1 MPLSAYDIFMRIDD
15 GLVDPSS
22 SSSGEDENHG
32 SSSLAD
38 SDSGSSLPPSS
49 HPSTSS
55 SSLSLSLNDSDFLSS
70 SQGSDGGIISIS
82 SRLQQESTTAS
93 TDDEMTNQRT
103 ILSSRSGSSGATI
116 PVPDG
121 VVMMATPPHFY
132 SGQISL
138 STAETQSLP
147 CEAFQDDDDEDDD
160 EEGSEMDLIATDSSD
175 SDGSDLESLQHYDS
189 TNDMSLSLNT
199 IECQDKTWYD
209 RLVSESDWEEFRLGA
224 HSVLKAIL
232 QPGSEKYEN
241 KLLPL
246 PPSPPTPDMLLF
258 SSTDRPCVPYSAK
271 DHVAPE
277 FVCQICNDV
286 MVGAIKL
293 ECDCPS
299 AMVCAS
305 CWGEDGLE
313 NDVVER
319 QVKEEEQK
327 DGSLKRSP
335 EYAERMDFVWVENSK
350 QCPCCNKRVG
360 STTTCHALDVA
371 ILHIVTDLAESSESS
386 PLSGDKGKIA
396 SLKQTYY
403 ARLAAWRAAVYE
415 KNEIRCR
422 REAARHDELLAR
434 LIQEEERVIWRKGA
448 AARRG
453 AKEAA
458 YAGPNNAVVFLGQ
471 AAIAL
476 LAATITS
483 IGINSLSR

>member
-1 MPLSAYDIFMRIDD
+1 MSLSAYDIFMRIDD

-22 SSSGEDENHG
+22 SSSSSGEEENSG
-32 SSSLAD
+32 SSSMVD
-38 SDSGSSLPPSS
+38 SDTGPPLSLPP
-49 HPSTSS
+49 PSS
-55 SSLSLSLNDSDFLSS
+55 SPLSLSLNDSDLLSS
-70 SQGSDGGIISIS
+70 SQGSEGVIVSFSTG
-82 SRLQQESTTAS
+82 LQQESTTPSS
-93 TDDEMTNQRT
+93 TDDDVTNQRT

-138 STAETQSLP
+138 STEETQSLP
-147 CEAFQDDDDEDDD
+147 CEAFQDDEDED
-160 EEGSEMDLIATDSSD
+160 EQGSEMDLITTDSSD
-175 SDGSDLESLQHYDS
+175 SESGDLESLQHYES
-189 TNDMSLSLNT
+189 TNHIALSLNDT
-199 IECQDKTWYD
+199 EYQDKTWYD

-232 QPGSEKYEN
+232 QPGSEKDEN

-258 SSTDRPCVPYSAK
+258 SSTDCPRVYYSAK

-277 FVCQICNDV
+277 FVCQICDDV

-305 CWGEDGLE
+305 CWHEDG
-313 NDVVER
+313 VEKNA
-319 QVKEEEQK
+319 VETEANEEDQK
-327 DGSLKRSP
+327 DASTKRSP

-350 QCPCCNKRVG
+350 ECPCCHKRVG
-360 STTTCHALDVA
+360 ATTTCHALDVA
-371 ILHIVTDLAESSESS
+371 ILHIVTDLAEPSESS
-386 PLSGDKGKIA
+386 PLSEDKGKIP
-396 SLKQTYY
+396 SLKQNYY
-403 ARLAAWRAAVYE
+403 ARLAAWRAVVYE

-422 REAARHDELLAR
+422 REAVRHDELLAR
-434 LIQEEERVIWRKGA
+434 LIQEEERVIWRKDSASRRRAKDA
-448 AARRG
+448 AC
-453 AKEAA
+453 
-458 YAGPNNAVVFLGQ
+458 AGPNKAVVFLGQ
-471 AAIAL
+471 AAVAL

-483 IGINSLSR
+483 IGINSLRR